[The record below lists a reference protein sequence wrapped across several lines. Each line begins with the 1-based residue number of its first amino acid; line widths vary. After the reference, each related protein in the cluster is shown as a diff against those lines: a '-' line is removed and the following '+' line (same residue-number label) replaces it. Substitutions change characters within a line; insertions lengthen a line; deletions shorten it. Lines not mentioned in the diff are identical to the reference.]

1 MKLWE
6 LRSYDQVIRM
16 EQERLVYEARLRARY
31 GRGWKRRAPVEAL
44 MPLRLARYGVPLSE
58 TAPAGLA
65 AAGIEPPAAP
75 AAGGAVGGPAGGAV
89 EAPRGAVPELEPS
102 AGESAAE
109 EPVREPVRE
118 QAEPA
123 GEAVVAEAAPQPRP
137 APVPTAEEAG
147 ERAAEE
153 AGERAA
159 EETAGP
165 AVTVPVTP
173 GGRRRS
179 LGQAQANGRSVPVP
193 AQRSARPEPEPE
205 SEPEP
210 EPEPDAEPVGIPDGV
225 PREDVYYAAYQRFIA
240 EQGTRPTARQLA
252 RALHERDGV
261 MYADG
266 SLLTEAYLRD
276 YLREFKHR
284 YNAEMGL
291 AG

>member
-65 AAGIEPPAAP
+65 AAGIEPPAVP
-75 AAGGAVGGPAGGAV
+75 AAGGAV

-137 APVPTAEEAG
+137 APVPT
-147 ERAAEE
+147 AEE